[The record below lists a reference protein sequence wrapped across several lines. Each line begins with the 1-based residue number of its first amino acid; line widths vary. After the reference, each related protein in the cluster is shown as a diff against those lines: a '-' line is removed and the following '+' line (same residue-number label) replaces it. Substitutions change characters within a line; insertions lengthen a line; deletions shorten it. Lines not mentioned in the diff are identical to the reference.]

1 MPYEDDY
8 FRPYVSAAERK
19 RRALKAAARLDRKD
33 RARAP
38 IVIAGRDIAS
48 TFWGR
53 SWCRNMERYSDF
65 HNRLGRGRSYVRSG
79 AVLDLRI
86 EAGKVAA
93 SVMGSRLYSVEVGI
107 KAVPQARWDAL
118 CRRCAGGIDSM
129 VELLQGRF
137 SEAVMEHICGEAA
150 GLFPS
155 PQEISFGCTCPD
167 AASMCKHV
175 AAVLY
180 GIGARFDSH
189 PELFFT
195 LRGVDGNDLIAA
207 AGAGAAAAPA
217 RAGRGRRLQGADLSA
232 LFGIE
237 IVEPDAIPAVRGRPR
252 AKTRVTS
259 KRQ

>member
-1 MPYEDDY
+1 
-8 FRPYVSAAERK
+8 
-19 RRALKAAARLDRKD
+19 
-33 RARAP
+33 
-38 IVIAGRDIAS
+38 
-48 TFWGR
+48 
-53 SWCRNMERYSDF
+53 
-65 HNRLGRGRSYVRSG
+65 
-79 AVLDLRI
+79 
-86 EAGKVAA
+86 
-93 SVMGSRLYSVEVGI
+93 MGSRLYSVEVGI

-155 PQEISFGCTCPD
+155 PREISFGCTCPD
-167 AASMCKHV
+167 SASMCKHV

-180 GIGARFDSH
+180 GIGARFDSQ